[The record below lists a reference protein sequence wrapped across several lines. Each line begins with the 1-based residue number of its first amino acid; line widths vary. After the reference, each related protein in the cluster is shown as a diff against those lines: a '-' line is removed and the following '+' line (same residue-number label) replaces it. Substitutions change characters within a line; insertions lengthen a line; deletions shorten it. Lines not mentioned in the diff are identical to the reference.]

1 MSQLKKKL
9 EALLAL
15 QDEYIQLVEEENPD
29 CVEPLSYY
37 TELLVELK
45 KTVRKNSMKFAR
57 TIVQN
62 ECFQQCLST
71 PNGTVVPRTNQ
82 TPG

>member
-1 MSQLKKKL
+1 MSELKKKL

-71 PNGTVVPRTNQ
+71 PNGKHHVKMDLNK
-82 TPG
+82 